1 MRSEVILPENSASP
15 AERQRSATSLLRAII
30 VKAGLEIL
38 LVCVAVSLAAFSH
51 VNPPLRGAIDVA
63 DSARVAGW
71 AYDPREPGARLE
83 VQLFI
88 DGRFVASRV
97 ADERRDDLV
106 KRGAAE
112 DALHGFTFAV
122 PPLGVAPGRHT
133 YQVFA
138 VRAGGGGNKV
148 LLSITREPQVFHVGS
163 R

>member
-1 MRSEVILPENSASP
+1 MRSEIILPENSASP
-15 AERQRSATSLLRAII
+15 AEQQRSATSLLKAII

-63 DSARVAGW
+63 DSERVAGW
-71 AYDPREPGARLE
+71 AYDPREPGAKLE

-88 DGRFVASRV
+88 DGRFVASRT
-97 ADERRDDLV
+97 ADERREDLV
-106 KRGAAE
+106 KRGAAD
-112 DALHGFTFAV
+112 DALHGFTFPV

-138 VRAGGGGNKV
+138 VRAGGGSNRV
-148 LLSITREPQVFHVGS
+148 LLSLTREPQAFHVGS